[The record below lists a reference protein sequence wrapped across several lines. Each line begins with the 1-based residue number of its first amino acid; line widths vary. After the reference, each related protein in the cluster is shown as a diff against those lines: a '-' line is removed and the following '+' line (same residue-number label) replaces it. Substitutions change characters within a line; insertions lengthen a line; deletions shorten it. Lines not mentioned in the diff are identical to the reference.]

1 MEEKLGAGSFGTV
14 CRASFKDSPSFKVA
28 VKYMHSKDGTV
39 SDESF
44 KRETDLMK
52 GLYNEN
58 VITLMGCGILT

>member
-1 MEEKLGAGSFGTV
+1 MMDKELGKGSFGV
-14 CRASFKDSPSFKVA
+14 VWRAGFKDSPSFKVA

-58 VITLMGCGILT
+58 VITLMG